1 MKFFSKNNKDDGFI
15 INTDDT
21 DNTKKV
27 LGEQNLAPHAITP
40 QEVSNLWVLSDTDYE
55 TDTKKSTDALA
66 SLKNRMNSQLNN
78 NDNSTA
84 KQQNDVQI
92 KSEPQNSNVFIEPEK
107 PTAAPLETKAESP
120 AQRTEKTLLEK
131 LKKYTVDEDGHNLSE
146 NHKPLYKLESVAEI
160 LLNDSENAIKNLS
173 EKYGLDFIKDN
184 SDKSEKSDIEKN
196 FEILSEEKPNKAD
209 ITSKDDTVSP
219 TPAFEQMVSDAEKRE
234 TEQLYENLFPN
245 EKEEEVFNISVPD
258 ISDID
263 TAEIGLKTEDNVSDT
278 ATIRFT
284 PIKNNKGN
292 TDHISISSM
301 TKHIELDDDFKE
313 MPQQNATSQML
324 EEADFDRFEP
334 EYNITDSNSAKKAV
348 RQFSIKKRSL
358 FLSCVVSAFSV
369 IALAVFLIPSIYD
382 IIIKSPKSTMF
393 ICGALVLISVIANY
407 SMFFD
412 FKNLFK
418 KRSNFDTLASLL
430 SLSGIALSLTAA
442 FTNSDA
448 YYTLLLIDITL
459 FIRAY
464 CKFKEVSAHLGNLK
478 QITDKNPKK
487 AATLINDQST
497 TFAMTKNAIEG
508 DVLAIGTRKTDFIED
523 YGKHISFL
531 PKLSGKV
538 SFIFFATLFI
548 SVLCGVLSFFYYK
561 NIFDAVYCATAII
574 CIANIPSMF
583 FIDALP
589 LCSAAKKL
597 NAKGSMI
604 AGIYGAE
611 KIENSNAIVINVN
624 DIFPSGTVSLY
635 SMKVLSNNSIDETIL
650 KAAALTEALNSP
662 LESIFKQ
669 IAGTNTSYK
678 IPNSDTVKYEKRLGI
693 SGWVDDKLLFI
704 GNRALMEAHGIDIPS
719 IEVDKKIL
727 RKGYFPVYVATED
740 TACALLVIQYDVR
753 KDIAKELR
761 KITELGMV
769 LLVENCDPNINEE
782 MICDYFG
789 LYEDSVK
796 NMTNSGVHMYKNATA
811 DVKKCSAPAVYRGS
825 GINLIK
831 IVNCASNLKK
841 SNKILTV
848 LYTVFSVFGA
858 AYFIYTAF
866 SGLYSVPAQTSI
878 FLYQLAVTFIS
889 IIGFL
894 IRKP

>member
-1 MKFFSKNNKDDGFI
+1 MKFFSKNSKDDGFI
-15 INTDDT
+15 INTENT
-21 DNTKKV
+21 DENDLKIS
-27 LGEQNLAPHAITP
+27 GEQNLAPHAITP
-40 QEVSNLWVLSDTDYE
+40 QEVSNLWVLNDKYGVNE
-55 TDTKKSTDALA
+55 TKNTDALA
-66 SLKNRMNSQLNN
+66 SLKNRMNSRLYG
-78 NDNSTA
+78 NDGTA
-84 KQQNDVQI
+84 KSQSNSDVDVEHKKNDAAY
-92 KSEPQNSNVFIEPEK
+92 NS
-107 PTAAPLETKAESP
+107 APLEAKIEP
-120 AQRTEKTLLEK
+120 ATQHTEKSLLEK
-131 LKKYTVDEDGHNLSE
+131 LKKYTVDEEGHNLSE

-160 LLNDSENAIKNLS
+160 LLNESENAIKNLS

-184 SDKSEKSDIEKN
+184 SDIDKSEKIDIVSKTPEVSNKKDLTYNTDILNDKN
-196 FEILSEEKPNKAD
+196 A
-209 ITSKDDTVSP
+209 VSP
-219 TPAFEQMVSDAEKRE
+219 TPAFEQMVSDSEKRE
-234 TEQLYENLFPN
+234 SEQLYENLFPS
-245 EKEEEVFNISVPD
+245 EKQEKVPDITVPD

-263 TAEIGLKTEDNVSDT
+263 NTETGLKSEENVSDT

-284 PIKNNKGN
+284 PIKDNKGN

-313 MPQQNATSQML
+313 LPQQNATSQML

-334 EYNITDSNSAKKAV
+334 EYNVTDNNSAKKAV
-348 RQFSIKKRSL
+348 RLFSLKKRSL

-369 IALAVFLIPSIYD
+369 IALAVFLIPSVYD
-382 IIIKSPKSTMF
+382 NIIKSPKSSML
-393 ICGALVLISVIANY
+393 ICGALVLISVIANFNT
-407 SMFFD
+407 FFD
-412 FKNLFK
+412 LKNLFK
-418 KRSNFDTLASLL
+418 KRCNFDTLASLL
-430 SLSGIALSLTAA
+430 SVSAIALSLTAA

-448 YYTLLLIDITL
+448 YYTLLLIDIILLVRT
-459 FIRAY
+459 Y
-464 CKFKEVSAHLGNLK
+464 CKFKEISAHLGNLK
-478 QITDKNPKK
+478 QITDKNQKK

-508 DVLAIGTRKTDFIED
+508 DVLAIGTRETNFIDD

-538 SFIFFATLFI
+538 SLVFFATLFV
-548 SVLCGVLSFFYYK
+548 SVLCGTVSFFYYK

-574 CIANIPSMF
+574 CLANIPTLF
-583 FIDALP
+583 FIDSLP
-589 LCSAAKKL
+589 LYSAAKKL
-597 NAKGSMI
+597 NAKGAMI

-611 KIENSNAIVINVN
+611 KIENSNAVVISVN
-624 DIFPSGTVSLY
+624 DIFPAGTVSLY
-635 SMKVLSNNSIDETIL
+635 SMKVLSNNNIDETIL
-650 KAAALTEALNSP
+650 KAASLTAAINSP
-662 LESIFKQ
+662 LEAIFNQ

-678 IPNSDTVKYEKRLGI
+678 MPNSDTVKYEKRLGI

-719 IEVDKKIL
+719 IEIDKKIL

-753 KDIAKELR
+753 KDVAKELR
-761 KITELGMV
+761 KITELGIV

-782 MICDYFG
+782 MLCDYFG
-789 LYEDSVK
+789 LYEGSVK
-796 NMTNSGVHMYKNATA
+796 NMTNSGVHMYKNATSK
-811 DVKKCSAPAVYRGS
+811 VKKCSAPAAYRGS

-831 IVNCASNLKK
+831 IVNCASNVKK

-848 LYTVFSVFGA
+848 LYTVFSVLGA
-858 AYFIYTAF
+858 AYFIYAAF
-866 SGLYSVPAQTSI
+866 SGLYSLPAQTTI

>member
-1 MKFFSKNNKDDGFI
+1 MKFFSKNSKDDGFI
-15 INTDDT
+15 INTENT
-21 DNTKKV
+21 DENDLKIS
-27 LGEQNLAPHAITP
+27 GEQNLAPHAITP
-40 QEVSNLWVLSDTDYE
+40 QEVSNLWVLNDEYGVNE
-55 TDTKKSTDALA
+55 TKNNDALA
-66 SLKNRMNSQLNN
+66 SLKNRMNSRLYGNYG
-78 NDNSTA
+78 TA
-84 KQQNDVQI
+84 KSQSNSDVNIEHKKNDAAY
-92 KSEPQNSNVFIEPEK
+92 NS
-107 PTAAPLETKAESP
+107 APLEAKVEPVTQHP
-120 AQRTEKTLLEK
+120 EKSLLEK
-131 LKKYTVDEDGHNLSE
+131 LKKYTVDEEGHNLSE

-160 LLNDSENAIKNLS
+160 LLNESENAIKNLS

-184 SDKSEKSDIEKN
+184 SDIDKSEKIDIVSKTLEVSNKKDLTYNTDISNDKN
-196 FEILSEEKPNKAD
+196 AVL
-209 ITSKDDTVSP
+209 P
-219 TPAFEQMVSDAEKRE
+219 TPAFEQMVSDSEKRE
-234 TEQLYENLFPN
+234 SEQLYENLFPS
-245 EKEEEVFNISVPD
+245 EKQEKVPDITVPD

-263 TAEIGLKTEDNVSDT
+263 NTETGLKSEENVSDT

-284 PIKNNKGN
+284 PIKDNKGN

-313 MPQQNATSQML
+313 LPQQNVTSQML

-334 EYNITDSNSAKKAV
+334 EYNVTDNNSAKKTV
-348 RQFSIKKRSL
+348 RLFSLKKRSL

-369 IALAVFLIPSIYD
+369 IALAVFLISSVYD
-382 IIIKSPKSTMF
+382 NIIKSPKSSML
-393 ICGALVLISVIANY
+393 ICGALVLISVIANFNT
-407 SMFFD
+407 FFD

-418 KRSNFDTLASLL
+418 KRCNFDTLASLL
-430 SLSGIALSLTAA
+430 SVSAIALSLTAA

-448 YYTLLLIDITL
+448 YYTLLLIDIIL
-459 FIRAY
+459 FVRTY
-464 CKFKEVSAHLGNLK
+464 CKFKEISAHLGNLK
-478 QITDKNPKK
+478 QIIDKNQKK

-508 DVLAIGTRKTDFIED
+508 DVLAIGTRETDFIDD

-538 SFIFFATLFI
+538 SLVFFATLFV
-548 SVLCGVLSFFYYK
+548 SVLCGTVSFFYYK

-574 CIANIPSMF
+574 CLANIPTLF
-583 FIDALP
+583 FIDSLP
-589 LCSAAKKL
+589 LYSAAKKL
-597 NAKGSMI
+597 NAKGAMI

-611 KIENSNAIVINVN
+611 KIENSNAVVISIN
-624 DIFPSGTVSLY
+624 DIFPAGTVSLY
-635 SMKVLSNNSIDETIL
+635 SMKVLSNNNIDETIL
-650 KAAALTEALNSP
+650 KAASLTAAINSP
-662 LESIFKQ
+662 LEAIFNQ

-719 IEVDKKIL
+719 IEIDKKIL

-753 KDIAKELR
+753 KDVAKELR
-761 KITELGMV
+761 KITELGIV

-782 MICDYFG
+782 MLCDYFG
-789 LYEDSVK
+789 LYEGSVK
-796 NMTNSGVHMYKNATA
+796 NMTNSGVHMYKNATSE
-811 DVKKCSAPAVYRGS
+811 VKKCSAPAAYRGS

-831 IVNCASNLKK
+831 IVNCASNVKK

-848 LYTVFSVFGA
+848 LYTVFSVLGA
-858 AYFIYTAF
+858 AYFIYAAF
-866 SGLYSVPAQTSI
+866 SGLYSLPAQTTI
-878 FLYQLAVTFIS
+878 FFYQLAVTFIS